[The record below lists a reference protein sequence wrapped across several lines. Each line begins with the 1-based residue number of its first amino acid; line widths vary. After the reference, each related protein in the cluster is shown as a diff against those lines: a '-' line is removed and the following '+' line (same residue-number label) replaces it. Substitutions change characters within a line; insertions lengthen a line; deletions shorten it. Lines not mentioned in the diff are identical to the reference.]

1 MNYQG
6 KQLKKFFQT
15 YKEDLKTMAKITL
28 KDFKFYENLFRFILD
43 YKSELEDL
51 SEFIEKKL
59 GQLDE
64 KQEDVKI
71 FLQQLNHLYSKFGAS
86 EEVDNYY
93 YDNMEKLAISRD
105 KRLIEFF
112 RHIFEIENNL
122 KG

>member
-1 MNYQG
+1 
-6 KQLKKFFQT
+6 
-15 YKEDLKTMAKITL
+15 MAKITL